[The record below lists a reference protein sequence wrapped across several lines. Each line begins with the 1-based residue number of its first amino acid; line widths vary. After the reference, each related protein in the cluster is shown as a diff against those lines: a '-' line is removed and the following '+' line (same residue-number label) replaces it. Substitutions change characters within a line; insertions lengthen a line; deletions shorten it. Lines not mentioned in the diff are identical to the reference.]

1 MAQILL
7 QSDSVRVE
15 LNAADPRES
24 TVRNRRRNAT
34 LVQLSAL
41 CLVLMLALLS
51 TACSTT
57 QPVKEPVD
65 DASITTRVKAKLA
78 TDGDINPFNINVDT
92 NEGVV
97 TLQGRVKKAETRTRA
112 ERYARETDGVK
123 KVINLVKVGDNR

>member
-15 LNAADPRES
+15 LNAADPGES
-24 TVRNRRRNAT
+24 TVRTGIKNWT
-34 LVQLSAL
+34 LVRVSAVGL
-41 CLVLMLALLS
+41 TLMLALLWGS
-51 TACSTT
+51 CTKA

-97 TLQGRVKKAETRTRA
+97 TLQGRVKKAETRTKA
-112 ERYARETDGVK
+112 ERYARETGGVK